1 MELFAKRD
9 FECDCGTTRTPDG
22 APCSLRSNAKTGVK
36 GGVTGEAA
44 RPANKYNQNFGGTFC
59 GCGDVYDPAKEKGT
73 MFQCL
78 GLGHLDS
85 GGCGEDWWH
94 PECLMGL
101 PRQLSTAH
109 PKISEVPAEEEAKI
123 ENGAPNEA
131 HQTPTA
137 AQEENTA
144 DDDSLP
150 PGFPAEDTFDHLVC
164 YKCVEANPWIK
175 AYAGTEGFL
184 PAVHYQGSTEA
195 NAPTAPAFTTTT
207 TTPSTATGSKRKL
220 EDDKDEGDTKRSRL
234 DAVPEEPTTGPAPT
248 PTAPKHTLLPPLPS
262 GTFSIFLAEDFRDHL
277 CRCPTCFPRLRLDPH
292 LLDPEDPYE
301 PPVSESD
308 DQEDNQNGSVG
319 SRSLLDRGEAAL
331 STMDRMRA
339 IEGVMAYNH
348 LRDKVKA
355 FLQPFAE
362 SGQAVGAEDVKAYFA
377 RLRGDAEAMRA
388 AVSGAG
394 GDNDGGDG
402 RREQSGY

>member
-1 MELFAKRD
+1 M
-9 FECDCGTTRTPDG
+9 
-22 APCSLRSNAKTGVK
+22 K

-44 RPANKYNQNFGGTFC
+44 RPANKYNQNFAGTFC

-78 GLGHLDS
+78 GLGHLDN

-101 PRQLSTAH
+101 PHGLSKTH
-109 PKISEVPAEEEAKI
+109 PKEIEDPAPVDVKTEDTTTTSGDQPSAE
-123 ENGAPNEA
+123 G
-131 HQTPTA
+131 
-137 AQEENTA
+137 QEKDAVDEDA
-144 DDDSLP
+144 LP
-150 PGFPAEDTFDHLVC
+150 PGFPAEDAFDHLLC

-184 PAVHYQGSTEA
+184 PAIHYKGNAEA
-195 NAPTAPAFTTTT
+195 NEPASSSITTTASSAT
-207 TTPSTATGSKRKL
+207 TGSKRKL
-220 EDDKDEGDTKRSRL
+220 EDEKEETDTKRSRL
-234 DAVPEEPTTGPAPT
+234 DDVPEETTAIDHLAPIPTEPA
-248 PTAPKHTLLPPLPS
+248 APKHTLLPPPPS
-262 GTFSIFLAEDFRDHL
+262 GKFSIFVKEDFRDHL
-277 CRCPTCFPRLRLDPH
+277 CRCPTCFPRLRLHPQ
-292 LLDPEDPYE
+292 LLEAEDPYE

-308 DQEDNQNGSVG
+308 DEEADHPNGGGSVG

-377 RLRGDAEAMRA
+377 RLRGDEDAMRA
-388 AVSGAG
+388 AASGAG
-394 GDNDGGDG
+394 GNGDEGGDG